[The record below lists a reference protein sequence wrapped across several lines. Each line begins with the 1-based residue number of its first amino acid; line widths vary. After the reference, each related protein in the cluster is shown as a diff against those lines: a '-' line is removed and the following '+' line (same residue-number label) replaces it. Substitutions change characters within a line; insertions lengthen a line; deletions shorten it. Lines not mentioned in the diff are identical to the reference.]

1 MSAPFLIRPDTNQV
15 CKNQQHAQLV
25 PWAVPWLQL
34 APASVV
40 LLAGAVT
47 DSAASPFSF
56 ASDC

>member
-25 PWAVPWLQL
+25 PWAVPWLQM
-34 APASVV
+34 APASTV

-47 DSAASPFSF
+47 DCAAFPVPF